1 MPTILVGTED
11 GIHTAGDGQAPA
23 RLPGRAVDALTAG
36 ADGALWALAD
46 ARELWRYDGDGE
58 GRAAASSPGQSLRC
72 LAVIPGSTGA
82 PPWGSPDPSARFTGA
97 PPWGSPDPS
106 AGTVLA
112 GTAEAHLLRLDAGEL
127 RPVEPFDRVEGRDG
141 WYTPWGGPPDVRSV
155 AVGADGALWVNVHV
169 GGIPTSPDGGR
180 TWRPTIEVDA
190 DVHQVLAH
198 PHDPGRVLAATARGL
213 ADSADA
219 GGTWTYLTEGM
230 HARYCRAVALAG
242 DTVVVSCSTGPRGGR
257 AALYRRPLDAP
268 AATPF
273 ERCRD
278 GLPEWFPANID
289 TACVDAS
296 GPAVAFGTAAG
307 EVFASTDAG
316 ASWERVADGLPP
328 VRCLLLP
335 A

>member
-1 MPTILVGTED
+1 MPTILVGTEN
-11 GIHTAGDGQAPA
+11 GIHTAGDGQAPV
-23 RLPGRAVDALTAG
+23 RLPGRVVEALAAG
-36 ADGALWALAD
+36 ADGSLWALAD
-46 ARELWRYDGDGE
+46 GRELWRDDGDRE
-58 GRAAASSPGQSLRC
+58 GRMVAASPGPRLNC
-72 LAVIPGSTGA
+72 LAVAG
-82 PPWGSPDPSARFTGA
+82 
-97 PPWGSPDPS
+97 
-106 AGTVLA
+106 GTVLA
-112 GTAEAHLLRLDAGEL
+112 GTASAHLLRLDAGEL

-198 PHDPGRVLAATARGL
+198 PDDPGRVLAATARGL

-219 GGTWTYLTEGM
+219 GGSWTYLSEGM

-242 DTVVVSCSTGPRGGR
+242 ETVVVSCSTGPRGGR
-257 AALYRRPLDAP
+257 ATLYRRPLDAP
-268 AATPF
+268 AGTPL

-296 GPAVAFGTAAG
+296 GPTVAFGTAAG
-307 EVFASTDAG
+307 EVFASADAG
-316 ASWERVADGLPP
+316 VTWERVAGGLPP
-328 VRCLLLP
+328 VRCLLLG
-335 A
+335 

>member
-11 GIHTAGDGQAPA
+11 GIRTAGDGQAPA
-23 RLPGRAVDALTAG
+23 RLPGRAVEAMAAA

-46 ARELWRYDGDGE
+46 GRELWRYDGDGE
-58 GRAAASSPGQSLRC
+58 GRAAASSPGPSLRC
-72 LAVIPGSTGA
+72 LAVAG
-82 PPWGSPDPSARFTGA
+82 
-97 PPWGSPDPS
+97 
-106 AGTVLA
+106 GTVLA

-127 RPVEPFDRVEGRDG
+127 RPVEPFDRVDGRDG

-198 PHDPGRVLAATARGL
+198 PDDPDRVLAASARGL
-213 ADSADA
+213 ADSTDA

-257 AALYRRPLDAP
+257 ATLYRRPLDAP
-268 AATPF
+268 VGTPF
-273 ERCRD
+273 ERCRE

-289 TACVDAS
+289 TACLDAS
-296 GPAVAFGTAAG
+296 GPAVAFGTGAG
-307 EVFASTDAG
+307 EVFASADAG
-316 ASWERVADGLPP
+316 VTWERVAGGLPP
-328 VRCLLLP
+328 VRCLLLLLG
-335 A
+335 

>member
-1 MPTILVGTED
+1 MPTILLGTED
-11 GIHTAGDGQAPA
+11 GIHTAGDGQAPR
-23 RLPGRAVDALTAG
+23 RLPGRAVEALTTA

-46 ARELWRYDGDGE
+46 GRELWRHDGDGE
-58 GRAAASSPGQSLRC
+58 GRAAASSPGPLLRC
-72 LAVIPGSTGA
+72 LAVAG
-82 PPWGSPDPSARFTGA
+82 
-97 PPWGSPDPS
+97 
-106 AGTVLA
+106 GTVLA
-112 GTAEAHLLRLDAGEL
+112 GTAVAHLLRLDAGEL

-219 GGTWTYLTEGM
+219 GGSWTYLTEGL

-257 AALYRRPLDAP
+257 ATLYRRPLDAP

-296 GPAVAFGTAAG
+296 GSAVAFGTAAG
-307 EVFASTDAG
+307 EVFASADAG
-316 ASWERVADGLPP
+316 VTWERVAAGLPP
-328 VRCLLLP
+328 VRCLLLRG
-335 A
+335 

>member
-11 GIHTAGDGQAPA
+11 GIHTAGDGRAPA
-23 RLPGRAVDALTAG
+23 RLPGRAVEAMAAAAAG
-36 ADGALWALAD
+36 DLWALAD
-46 ARELWRYDGDGE
+46 GRELWQYDGDGE
-58 GRAAASSPGQSLRC
+58 GRAAASSPGPPLRC
-72 LAVIPGSTGA
+72 LAVAG
-82 PPWGSPDPSARFTGA
+82 
-97 PPWGSPDPS
+97 
-106 AGTVLA
+106 GTVLA
-112 GTAEAHLLRLDAGEL
+112 GTAEAHLLRLNAGEL

-198 PHDPGRVLAATARGL
+198 PDDPGRVLAASARGL

-242 DTVVVSCSTGPRGGR
+242 DTVVVSCSTGPGGGR
-257 AALYRRPLDAP
+257 ATLYRRPLDAP
-268 AATPF
+268 AGTPF
-273 ERCRD
+273 ERCRE

-289 TACVDAS
+289 TACLDAS
-296 GPAVAFGTAAG
+296 GPAVAFGTGAG
-307 EVFASTDAG
+307 EVFASADAG
-316 ASWERVADGLPP
+316 VTWERVAGGLPP
-328 VRCLLLP
+328 VRCLLLLP
-335 A
+335 G